1 MKGEGLRLC
10 NQLKGSGA
18 KKMDTGAEDG
28 EEVGGLFWSPKL
40 FMGCSCPEEGMPNLG
55 TPFSKVFKIGM
66 IVPSRKC
73 FYSEWKNS
81 TPLLIPV
88 TIVFTKFVRQKHFD

>member
-1 MKGEGLRLC
+1 M
-10 NQLKGSGA
+10 
-18 KKMDTGAEDG
+18 AEDE
-28 EEVGGLFWSPKL
+28 EEVGGLFWRLQL
-40 FMGCSCPEEGMPNLG
+40 FMGCSCPEEEDMPKLG
-55 TPFSKVFKIGM
+55 TPFSKVFQIWM
-66 IVPSRKC
+66 MVPSRKR

>member
-1 MKGEGLRLC
+1 M
-10 NQLKGSGA
+10 
-18 KKMDTGAEDG
+18 
-28 EEVGGLFWSPKL
+28 PK
-40 FMGCSCPEEGMPNLG
+40 LG

-66 IVPSRKC
+66 IVPSRKR